1 MRVVLKVRIARD
13 TSSPLW
19 CIWAVGWPS
28 VFLSKQELA
37 HPSVDYLG
45 GYFRIEDARA
55 AAELAGWMVD
65 E

>member
-1 MRVVLKVRIARD
+1 MKVRIARD
-13 TSSPLW
+13 ASAPLW

-28 VFLSKQELA
+28 GLLAANEMA
-37 HPSVDYLG
+37 HPAVDYLG

-55 AAELAGWMVD
+55 AATSSGWVVD